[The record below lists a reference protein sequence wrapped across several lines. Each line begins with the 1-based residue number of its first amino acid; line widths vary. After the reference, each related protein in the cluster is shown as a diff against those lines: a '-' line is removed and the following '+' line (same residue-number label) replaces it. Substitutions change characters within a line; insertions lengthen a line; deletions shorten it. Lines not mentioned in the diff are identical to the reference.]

1 MDVLLT
7 IGEFSKMTH
16 LSVKALRHYHDL
28 GLLEPADIDAST
40 GYRSYTTAQVPTA
53 QVIRRFRDLEMPL
66 EQVRVVLRAPDEATR
81 DRVILEHLERMEM
94 RLQQTQAAVAS
105 LRSLLEAP
113 AAGVALQVEHRHI
126 DTVTTLAVR
135 ELVPREEIGGWCEAV
150 YPLLHDT
157 LLGVGGS
164 QGGPDGAL
172 YFDEFFEGEAGDV
185 MAFLPLIAAAG
196 LEVGARDRLEV
207 VDLAAGHFAV
217 LEHVG
222 PFNELD
228 RAYGALGAYV
238 SERGIG
244 LPGPIREHYLV
255 GPDDTPDERLHR
267 TEVCWPIAA

>member
-28 GLLEPADIDAST
+28 GLLEPAAIDRAT

-66 EQVRVVLRAPDEATR
+66 DEVRVVLQAPDDATR
-81 DRVILEHLERMEM
+81 NRVILEHLERMET
-94 RLQQTQAAVAS
+94 RLAQTRSAVAS

-113 AAGVALQVEHRHI
+113 TAVALHVEHRRI
-126 DTVTTLAVR
+126 DVVATLAVR
-135 ELVPREEIGGWCEAV
+135 ELVPRDGIGPWCEDV
-150 YPLLHDT
+150 YGLLHET
-157 LLGVGGS
+157 LLGTGGS

-185 MAFLPLIAAAG
+185 MAFLPLVAAAG
-196 LEVGARDRLEV
+196 LEVPQGPRLDV
-207 VDLAAGHFAV
+207 VELPAGHFAV

-222 PFNELD
+222 PFDELD

-238 SERGIG
+238 AERGIG
-244 LPGPIREHYLV
+244 LDGPIREHYLV